1 MAKKSK
7 PKFESS
13 VYRDDDGNYFLRRS
27 DRSEDT
33 PLSELEVRRHL
44 QAFAERLQI
53 QNAVDDLAAL
63 LESMGVEL
71 PNEVRQQIIENTHK
85 KAREA
90 GLTRTGELPDLTK
103 YLPYALHWKQP

>member
-13 VYRDDDGNYFLRRS
+13 VYQDEHGNYFLRRS
-27 DRSEDT
+27 DRTEDE

-44 QAFAERLQI
+44 QAFVERMQI

-63 LESMGVEL
+63 LASMGVKL
-71 PNEVRQQIIENTHK
+71 PDEVRQQVIENTHK
-85 KAREA
+85 KLREA
-90 GLTRTGELPDLTK
+90 GLTRTGSLPDLSK
-103 YLPYALHWKQP
+103 YLPND